1 MILQLFTTGDQS
13 KLSRQ
18 CKLKLISRCKGFAHE
33 LIFMRRKDTL
43 LQLATYIILF
53 LLSKLL
59 LFKEKS
65 IVLIS
70 CNPMINELHVC

>member
-18 CKLKLISRCKGFAHE
+18 CKLKLISRCKGFE